1 VALIGSNYSGDLT
14 SVLHGILEEYEIHD
28 CINVIVLS
36 QGEVE
41 SISEGIDVGEL
52 IVKLFIEA
60 MHEVG
65 KDERLRSSTEEFLNV
80 SLELGE

>member
-1 VALIGSNYSGDLT
+1 
-14 SVLHGILEEYEIHD
+14 VLHGILEEYEIHD

-36 QGEVE
+36 QGEVQ